1 MKETLDFLKKDRKVS
16 QAFIEK
22 LEKVGFEIKC
32 GTYSYWNNQEYVQV
46 GREKVWLVE
55 IKYFDCNNFGIT
67 RRYKNDVIKE
77 IIQAIE
83 EQKREAEKAD
93 ELVNSFFEKLSR

>member
-16 QAFIEK
+16 QTFIEK
-22 LEKVGFEIKC
+22 LEKVGLIIKY

-46 GREKVWLVE
+46 GREIVWLVE
-55 IKYFDCNNFGIT
+55 TKYKDCNNFGIT
-67 RRYKNDVIKE
+67 WRYQNDVIKE
-77 IIQAIE
+77 IIQVIE
-83 EQKREAEKAD
+83 RQKREAEEAD